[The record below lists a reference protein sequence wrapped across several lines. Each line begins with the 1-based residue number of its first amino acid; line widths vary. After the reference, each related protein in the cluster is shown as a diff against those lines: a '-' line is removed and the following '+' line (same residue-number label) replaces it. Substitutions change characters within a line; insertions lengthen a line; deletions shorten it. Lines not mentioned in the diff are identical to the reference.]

1 MWSPSAD
8 MAATWAEAAL
18 QCGAGGDMASSR
30 SMTVVCD
37 FPKQLPDEVVLEDSS
52 EPELD
57 EEIASIPAHVFESR
71 QAEQI
76 RTWRDVQGGGN
87 RNLNGDYN
95 TSAESFAA
103 DSQVSVI
110 RSMCPG
116 SGGHFP
122 CYLIWTS
129 TLRAGHA
136 GGAANSRHAGRI
148 TLKLLQA

>member
-30 SMTVVCD
+30 WMTVVCD

-87 RNLNGDYN
+87 RNLNGDYS
-95 TSAESFAA
+95 TSAESLAA
-103 DSQVSVI
+103 DSQVRVI

-116 SGGHFP
+116 SDA
-122 CYLIWTS
+122 TS
-129 TLRAGHA
+129 RA
-136 GGAANSRHAGRI
+136 I
-148 TLKLLQA
+148 